1 MINFGRLRKHALQ
14 RRKITAPTEFE
25 LLGIRFM
32 IVLGLIAMTVFL
44 VWFIDPDHIGYF
56 PLYVLLTLA
65 LGFRLIKMLH
75 EWYHYSSISVP
86 EMPETDKE
94 WTVDMVTT
102 FCPGEPYDMIINTLK
117 AMKAVKY
124 PHKTYLCDEGND
136 PYMIQICEELGVIH
150 SYRGEDKTHAKAGNV
165 NYCLRNHCDGEI
177 VVILD
182 PDHEPTEDFLDR
194 VIPYFE
200 NEEIGYVQCVQAY
213 GNQNESFVAKG
224 AAEQTYHFYGPMMMS
239 MNSYGTVQAIG
250 ANCTFRRSALDSIGG
265 HAAGLSED
273 MHTAMQLHAKGW
285 KSIYVPEQLT
295 RGLVPASAGAYWK
308 QQLKWSR
315 GTFELLF
322 RVYPKLFKKLSWPQ
336 RLHYATIPLFFL
348 HGLIG
353 LIDILVPIFSLF
365 LARVPW
371 HMDLILFGKIVIPL
385 LVLNMLIRQFAQRW
399 MLEEHERGFHVLGG
413 ILLAS
418 TWWIHLVGFIYAI
431 FKIKVPYIPTPK
443 DDEPQNAWKLSIPN
457 ILMIILSIA
466 AIVYGLSIDWNP
478 YSFAM
483 AFFAGINVVILS
495 AGVWIAQQKAML
507 KLYSWIGM
515 DDFITGIRSFWWN
528 LRHYVLYR
536 LIRNGSFILTILLIG
551 ALTGYTFYEKQ
562 QTELMRNRALQGIE
576 QVRWFYSGIG
586 TSNEGDELDLNM
598 FHRMQDELQ
607 VSFDIVNFPM
617 VWDGNK
623 QLPIDQLE
631 SLLKNGNLPMIN
643 FQPKGIDIEP
653 NKEEIYPVF
662 THILEGKFDAYI
674 HDFAVKLRELNQ
686 PVFLSFAGQPD
697 LEGNPWYSEHPE
709 AAEVYKETWKYMVQR
724 FVEKGASNVVW
735 LWEPG
740 SSEKFSSY
748 YPGNNYVQWLG
759 ITVRNE
765 GHPKD
770 KENWD
775 SFDDV
780 YEDYHTLLQSE
791 YALSQK
797 PVMISRLEAKTN
809 SGEQEIWLNDA
820 FLSIGTKYPE
830 IRSVL
835 FFRDGKKKTQ
845 YDYTEKTK
853 LVIHKHLTS
862 SEPFIDKPP
871 YLLNQEIREEAYV
884 ARQDRSTLAASI
896 QKVRNGGKK
905 NDEPLKIQVVREG
918 KNFQLLIDDQPFYIK
933 GIAYNP
939 THGWRDGF
947 LPLTR
952 RQLEMDFSR
961 VKAMGA
967 NTIRRF
973 GAAGIYDWNILRLAE
988 EQDLKVL
995 YGAWFDPA
1003 IDYYFDTAA
1012 VRKYEQETLDL
1023 VYRYKDSPAILGWV
1037 LGDET
1042 WSSQEF
1048 RFQQPY
1054 LTKTRWA
1061 YVRMIERLAKKIHE
1075 IDPNRPVMTALEHG
1089 KNLAGTLQDFR
1100 TLAPSLDM
1108 IGVNSYYGER
1118 IEELDS
1124 VFQQFDPERPYFLS
1138 AFGPQ
1143 KYWDPG
1149 NKDFDPNS
1157 IPHENSSYEKAKL
1170 YSQNWKKHIESK
1182 RGNNVGGIAFCW
1194 QDRMEGTAT
1203 WFGITDFKG
1212 RLKPSYYALKNA
1224 WMKQHDKAP
1233 LYEAYIAPPD
1243 TRMYRGGIYTFK
1255 AITENNH
1262 TDKDLKYEWYLL
1274 REKYLD
1280 DSGDISVVDGGKQV
1294 RIQIPND
1301 YYDYRVYLYIS
1312 DKDGNVVTSSQGVE
1326 LNN

>member
-1 MINFGRLRKHALQ
+1 
-14 RRKITAPTEFE
+14 
-25 LLGIRFM
+25 M
-32 IVLGLIAMTVFL
+32 IVLGLVSMLVFL
-44 VWFIDPDHIGYF
+44 IWFFNPEHIGYT
-56 PLYVLLTLA
+56 PIYALLTFA
-65 LGFRLIKMLH
+65 LGFRCIKMLH

-86 EMPETDKE
+86 EMPESDKE

-102 FCPGEPYDMIINTLK
+102 FCPGEPYEMIINTLK
-117 AMKAVKY
+117 AMKAVSY

-165 NYCLRNHCDGEI
+165 NYCLRNHCDGDL

-194 VIPYFE
+194 VVNYFE
-200 NEEIGYVQCVQAY
+200 DEEIGYVQCVQAY

-239 MNSYGTVQAIG
+239 MNTYGTVQAIG

-265 HAAGLSED
+265 HAPGLSED
-273 MHTAMQLHAKGW
+273 MHTAMKLHANGW

-322 RVYPKLFKKLSWPQ
+322 RVYPKLFKNLSWPQ
-336 RLHYATIPLFFL
+336 RMHYATIPLFFL

-353 LIDILVPIFSLF
+353 LIDILVPIFSLL
-365 LARVPW
+365 LAKVPW
-371 HMDLILFGKIVIPL
+371 HVDMILFGKIVIPL

-413 ILLAS
+413 VLLAS

-431 FKIKVPYIPTPK
+431 FNVKVPYIPTPK
-443 DDEPQNAWKLSIPN
+443 DDEPQNAWRLSWPNIVMIFLSIG
-457 ILMIILSIA
+457 

-483 AFFAGINVVILS
+483 AFFAGVNVIILS
-495 AGVWIAQQKAML
+495 AGVLIAQQKFLL
-507 KLYSWIGM
+507 KIYGLINM

-536 LIRNGSFILTILLIG
+536 VIRNGSFILTILLIG
-551 ALTGYTFYEKQ
+551 ILTGYTFYEKQ
-562 QTELMRNRALQGIE
+562 QTEIMRSKALQGIQ
-576 QVRWFYSGIG
+576 QVRWFYSGI
-586 TSNEGDELDLNM
+586 EAGDLQNGVDTKRVLEKE
-598 FHRMQDELQ
+598 DELQ
-607 VSFDIVNFPM
+607 VNFDLVSFPFS
-617 VWDGNK
+617 WDGTSK
-623 QLPIDQLE
+623 LPIIQLKK
-631 SLLKNGNLPMIN
+631 LLSTAAIPMIDLR
-643 FQPKGIDIEP
+643 PVPG
-653 NKEEIYPVF
+653 EIQHNSAELYPVF
-662 THILEGKFDAYI
+662 EEIITGKFDSYI
-674 HDFAVKLRELNQ
+674 DEIVVQLRDLDQ
-686 PVFLSFAGQPD
+686 PIFLSFARQAD
-697 LEGNPWYSEHPE
+697 KESSPWYSSHEE
-709 AAEVYKETWKYMVQR
+709 APRLYTDTWQYLVNR
-724 FVEKGASNVVW
+724 FVAKGASNVVW
-735 LWEPG
+735 IWEPNKA
-740 SSEKFSSY
+740 ENFSAY

-759 ITVRNE
+759 IGAVNE
-765 GHPKD
+765 GNPQ
-770 KENWD
+770 EAD
-775 SFDDV
+775 SWKTFEDL
-780 YEDYHTLLQSE
+780 YEPFQAVISSDYN
-791 YALSQK
+791 LSQK
-797 PVMISRLEAKTN
+797 PIMITRLEATLN
-809 SGEQEIWLNDA
+809 SGEQDIWLSDA
-820 FLSIGTKYPE
+820 MISIGMKYPE

-835 FFRDGKKKTQ
+835 FFRDREADSSF
-845 YDYTEKTK
+845 YYSEKSK

-862 SEPFIDKPP
+862 TDPYIDKPP
-871 YLLNQEIREEAYV
+871 YLVNQEIRQQAYSHPEPES
-884 ARQDRSTLAASI
+884 RGLAASI
-896 QKVRNGGKK
+896 HLVRNGGGDNNIIPEVRIKK
-905 NDEPLKIQVVREG
+905 DGGNY
-918 KNFQLLIDDQPFYIK
+918 QLMLNEEPFYIK

-939 THGWRDGF
+939 SSGWRDGF

-961 VKAMGA
+961 VRAMGA

-973 GAAGIYDWNILRLAE
+973 GSAGIYDWNILQLAQE
-988 EQDLKVL
+988 EGLKVL
-995 YGAWFDPA
+995 YGAFFDPA
-1003 IDYYFDTAA
+1003 TDYYFDTAA
-1012 VRKYEQETLDL
+1012 VRKYEEETLEL
-1023 VYRYKDSPAILGWV
+1023 VYKYKDSPAILAWV
-1037 LGDET
+1037 LGNET
-1042 WSSQEF
+1042 WSGQEF

-1089 KNLAGTLQDFR
+1089 KNLAGSLQDFR
-1100 TLAPSLDM
+1100 DLAPSLDI

-1124 VFQQFDPERPYFLS
+1124 VFTQFDPKRPYLVS
-1138 AFGPQ
+1138 SFGPK
-1143 KYWDPG
+1143 KYWDPTFKG
-1149 NKDFDPNS
+1149 FDPNS
-1157 IPHENSSYEKAKL
+1157 IPNENSSYEKAKL
-1170 YSQNWKKHIESK
+1170 YGQNWTEHVEANKGK
-1182 RGNNVGGIAFCW
+1182 NVGGVAFCW

-1212 RLKPSYYALKNA
+1212 RLKPSYYSLRNV
-1224 WMKQHDKAP
+1224 WLDLEDKAP
-1233 LYEAYIAPPD
+1233 LYETYIAPPD
-1243 TRMYRGGIYTFK
+1243 TRIYRGGIYTFK

-1262 TDKDLKYEWYLL
+1262 KGENLKYEWYLL

-1294 RIQIPND
+1294 RIRIPND
-1301 YYDYRVYLYIS
+1301 HYDYRVYLYIS
-1312 DKDGNVVTSSQGVE
+1312 DEDGNVVTSSQGVE
-1326 LNN
+1326 IMY